1 MRGAVFT
8 ARSTRI
14 GIATGVLVTA
24 VFGQFVGA
32 SWGLAILAG
41 LPAGALALAGS
52 ISLRNGKFDLGSGHQ
67 RRPGSL
73 RNKKFHLG
81 SGHQRRPGVWLLAWL
96 VMSSP
101 AFLVGIV
108 IETEL
113 SPVNEFALKVLMLA
127 TGMAAYALGGVMAT
141 LDHLDGDDE
150 IDPRLHRVTP
160 PPDENRD
167 AS

>member
-1 MRGAVFT
+1 MRVAVFT
-8 ARSTRI
+8 ARSTGI

-52 ISLRNGKFDLGSGHQ
+52 ISLRNGKFDLGAGHQ

-81 SGHQRRPGVWLLAWL
+81 SGQQRRPGVGLLAWL
-96 VMSSP
+96 VMLSP
-101 AFLVGIV
+101 TFGIV

-113 SPVNEFALKVLMLA
+113 SPVNEFAFKVLILA

-141 LDHLDGDDE
+141 LNHLDGDDE

>member
-8 ARSTRI
+8 ARSTGI

-52 ISLRNGKFDLGSGHQ
+52 ISLRNGKFDLGA
-67 RRPGSL
+67 
-73 RNKKFHLG
+73 
-81 SGHQRRPGVWLLAWL
+81 GHQRRPGVWLLAWL
-96 VMSSP
+96 VMLSP
-101 AFLVGIV
+101 TFGIV

-113 SPVNEFALKVLMLA
+113 SPVNEFAFKVLILA

-141 LDHLDGDDE
+141 LNHLDGDDE

>member
-1 MRGAVFT
+1 MRVAVFT
-8 ARSTRI
+8 ARSTGI

-52 ISLRNGKFDLGSGHQ
+52 IILRNGNFDLGSGY
-67 RRPGSL
+67 
-73 RNKKFHLG
+73 
-81 SGHQRRPGVWLLAWL
+81 QRRPGVWLLAWL
-96 VMSSP
+96 VMSLP
-101 AFLVGIV
+101 ASLVGIV

-113 SPVNEFALKVLMLA
+113 SPVNEFTFKVLMLA
-127 TGMAAYALGGVMAT
+127 TGMAVYALGGVMAT
-141 LDHLDGDDE
+141 LNHLDGDDE

>member
-1 MRGAVFT
+1 MRVAVFT
-8 ARSTRI
+8 ARSTGI

-52 ISLRNGKFDLGSGHQ
+52 ISLRNGKFDLGAGHL

-73 RNKKFHLG
+73 RNRKFDLG
-81 SGHQRRPGVWLLAWL
+81 SGHQRRPGVYFLAWF

-113 SPVNEFALKVLMLA
+113 SPVNEFAFKVLMLT
-127 TGMAAYALGGVMAT
+127 TGMAAYAMGGVMAT
-141 LDHLDGDDE
+141 LNHLDGDDE
-150 IDPRLHRVTP
+150 IAPPLHRVTP

>member
-1 MRGAVFT
+1 MRVAVFT
-8 ARSTRI
+8 ARSTGI

-52 ISLRNGKFDLGSGHQ
+52 IIVRNGNFDLGAGY
-67 RRPGSL
+67 
-73 RNKKFHLG
+73 
-81 SGHQRRPGVWLLAWL
+81 QRRPGVWLLAWL
-96 VMSSP
+96 VMLSP
-101 AFLVGIV
+101 TFGIV

-113 SPVNEFALKVLMLA
+113 SPVNEFAFKVLILA

>member
-1 MRGAVFT
+1 MRVAVFT
-8 ARSTRI
+8 ARSTGL

-24 VFGQFVGA
+24 VFGQFFGA

-52 ISLRNGKFDLGSGHQ
+52 ISLRNGKFDLGAGQ
-67 RRPGSL
+67 
-73 RNKKFHLG
+73 KQK
-81 SGHQRRPGVWLLAWL
+81 RRPGVWLLAWL

-113 SPVNEFALKVLMLA
+113 SPVNEFVFKVLML
-127 TGMAAYALGGVMAT
+127 TTEWL
-141 LDHLDGDDE
+141 
-150 IDPRLHRVTP
+150 PTP
-160 PPDENRD
+160 WAGSWRR
-167 AS
+167 

>member
-1 MRGAVFT
+1 MRVAVFT
-8 ARSTRI
+8 ARSTGI

-52 ISLRNGKFDLGSGHQ
+52 ISLRNGKFDLGA
-67 RRPGSL
+67 
-73 RNKKFHLG
+73 
-81 SGHQRRPGVWLLAWL
+81 GHQRRPGVWLLAWL
-96 VMSSP
+96 VMLSP
-101 AFLVGIV
+101 TFGIV

-113 SPVNEFALKVLMLA
+113 SPVNEFAFKVLILA

-141 LDHLDGDDE
+141 LNHLDGDDE

>member
-1 MRGAVFT
+1 MRVAVFT
-8 ARSTRI
+8 ARSTGI

-52 ISLRNGKFDLGSGHQ
+52 IIVRNGNFDLGAGY
-67 RRPGSL
+67 
-73 RNKKFHLG
+73 
-81 SGHQRRPGVWLLAWL
+81 QRRPGVWLLAWL
-96 VMSSP
+96 VMLSP
-101 AFLVGIV
+101 TFGIV

-113 SPVNEFALKVLMLA
+113 SPVNEFAFKVLILA

-141 LDHLDGDDE
+141 LNHLDGDDE